1 MLLSL
6 SFLVAMETKIIF
18 SNIYNDLNIN
28 ILRNIVREHCSKS
41 NLLQLS
47 KTRFC
52 LRFPTHF
59 NAKPRDNSSE
69 SWDIWDKTWD
79 YETYLRHRPKGIK
92 ITFLIPVSFYQIP
105 FVSLFLKPTVSYRV
119 FSLSF
124 QFTLS
129 HHSSS
134 FTVFTRS
141 YNISHSKCLIT
152 HHIHYVSY
160 SLFLKFVMPHIH
172 YFY

>member
-1 MLLSL
+1 MRD
-6 SFLVAMETKIIF
+6 FF
-18 SNIYNDLNIN
+18 
-28 ILRNIVREHCSKS
+28 REHCLKS

-119 FSLSF
+119 VSLSF

-134 FTVFTRS
+134 FAVFTRS

-152 HHIHYVSY
+152 YHIHYVSY
-160 SLFLKFVMPHIH
+160 SLFLKSVMPHIH
-172 YFY
+172 FIY

>member
-1 MLLSL
+1 MMVGCLGNTFSCILAKLSI
-6 SFLVAMETKIIF
+6 FLDF
-18 SNIYNDLNIN
+18 L
-28 ILRNIVREHCSKS
+28 REHCLKS

-119 FSLSF
+119 VSLSF

-172 YFY
+172 YIY